1 MRGLWAGSC
10 GRLIVICAIIASIG
24 PTAPS
29 RAQPF
34 PSRPVTLVVPFAAG
48 GPTDTLARIL
58 SERIA
63 AELHATVVVE
73 NVAGASGSIAGAR
86 VARATPDGTTITI
99 GHWGTHVLNGAIF
112 KLPYDVLAD
121 FEPVAM
127 IAMGT
132 QLIVG
137 RRSLEAGNLK
147 ELIAW
152 LKASPGKATAG
163 TAGAGTGAHVAGV
176 FFKEKTGT
184 DFQFVPYRGAGPA
197 MIDLVAG
204 QIDIMFDQASNSL
217 PHVKSGAIKAFAVT
231 SPTRLASAPDVPTV
245 DEAGL
250 PGLYI
255 SYWHGIWAPKAT
267 PKEIVTKLN
276 AAIVAVL
283 AGPAVR
289 QRFAELGQEIPPP
302 DQQTPAALAAF
313 QKAEIDKWWPIVKAA
328 DIKPE

>member
-1 MRGLWAGSC
+1 M
-10 GRLIVICAIIASIG
+10 IV
-24 PTAPS
+24 PYP
-29 RAQPF
+29 
-34 PSRPVTLVVPFAAG
+34 AG
-48 GPTDTLARIL
+48 GPTDTIARLLGEGMRASLGQPVI
-58 SERIA
+58 I
-63 AELHATVVVE
+63 E
-73 NVAGASGSIAGAR
+73 NVAGGGGNIGVGR
-86 VARATPDGTTITI
+86 VARAAGDGYTLSI
-99 GHWGTHVLNGAIF
+99 GHWGSHVVNGAIYT
-112 KLPYDVLAD
+112 LPYDLLTD
-121 FEPVAM
+121 LEPVAL
-127 IAMGT
+127 ISDGP

-137 RRSLEAGNLK
+137 AKSVPAKDIK

-152 LKASPGKATAG
+152 LKANPGKATAG

-184 DFQFVPYRGAGPA
+184 DFQFIPYRGAGPA

-217 PHVKSGAIKAFAVT
+217 PQYKNGAIKAFAVT

-255 SYWHGIWAPKAT
+255 SYWHGIWAPKNT
-267 PKEIVTKLN
+267 PKDIVTKLN

-283 AGPAVR
+283 ADASVK
-289 QRFAELGQEIPPP
+289 QRFGELAQEIPPP
-302 DQQTPAALAAF
+302 EQQTPAALAAF
-313 QKAEIDKWWPIVKAA
+313 QKAETEKWWPIVKAA